1 MINNQKGFTLTEL
14 IAGVA
19 LTTLLFAGFIMFL
32 LQFYGNFKEIAEYNT
47 LQHEL
52 LETIEALR
60 YGYVKQ
66 GVNDNESIIGLLT
79 ANNVNIASNNKS
91 VTITPIVVKAGER
104 HWASYSLS
112 AKGEIILNAVYG
124 IKNINGE
131 VIFPKSKEVIDKNL
145 KYKITE
151 FQIRNISP
159 FISDKISLVSIVIE
173 GQVRFRPKQSGQN
186 KVEDER
192 LNTKSA
198 RFETKVYI
206 SNYDN

>member
-1 MINNQKGFTLTEL
+1 
-14 IAGVA
+14 
-19 LTTLLFAGFIMFL
+19 
-32 LQFYGNFKEIAEYNT
+32 
-47 LQHEL
+47 